1 MKKTL
6 ITIFLSAAAIGAL
19 NAQTVEDAL
28 TLSENNYEGTARTI
42 ALGGAVT
49 ALGSDLGSIT
59 MNPAGSAIAG
69 YSQITIS
76 PGLSICTTTAQGATP
91 TKDDGWQVTDNYF
104 QSKMQSTRTR
114 FMIPNLGFT
123 FNIDTGRKSGL
134 KDITLGF
141 VMNGTNSWNEDV
153 YAKGINDRT
162 TFLGAMASGADGFT
176 PDQLMSDDAFN
187 NVPWSAAIGYY
198 TGMINHIGNNEY
210 IGATEMLVGGNISM
224 PGTINQQF
232 GMTKTG
238 GKYDYIFNVG
248 FNISDFIYLG
258 ANFGITSASYTYS
271 QYLKEAAVNYEDF
284 EIKLVDSEGNE
295 SVSYF
300 NNMTYKSSYSLN
312 STGVYG
318 KIGILVTPVKGLR
331 LGAAIQTPTYNAVRE
346 KFNESGQAQFKGPDG
361 GNYSENSPDGENSYA
376 LTSPLRANFGVAYTF
391 GSFGFVSA
399 DYEVCNYGSMQYK
412 NGLYSDRE
420 VLQAIN
426 DDIRAIYG
434 PSHSVRVGAEIK
446 PFSAL
451 ALRAGYGLTTA
462 PEKKSVFGNEIP
474 RVMNQNVSFGI
485 GFSSKGSFFMDLAA
499 RYEFANALLVNTYN
513 DYIFSQ
519 DASGESYVDVNDMS
533 PVLLVKRNPW
543 KAVLTLGWRF

>member
-59 MNPAGSAIAG
+59 MNPAGSAVAG

-123 FNIDTGRKSGL
+123 FNIDTRRKSGL

-162 TFLGAMASGADGFT
+162 TCLGAMASGAGGFT

-198 TGMINHIGNNEY
+198 TGMINHIGDNRY

-346 KFNESGQAQFKGPDG
+346 KFKESGQAQFKGPDG

-376 LTSPLRANFGVAYTF
+376 LSSPLRANFGVAYTF
-391 GSFGFVSA
+391 GRFGFVSA

-446 PFSAL
+446 PSSAL

-462 PEKKSVFGNEIP
+462 PEKKSVFG

-519 DASGESYVDVNDMS
+519 DASGESYVDVKS

>member
-6 ITIFLSAAAIGAL
+6 MTIFLSAAAIGAL
-19 NAQTVEDAL
+19 NAQTVGDAL

-59 MNPAGSAIAG
+59 MNPAGSAVAG

-76 PGLSICTTTAQGATP
+76 PGFSFCSTMAQGVTP
-91 TKDDGWQVTDNYF
+91 AENGWQPSNNFF
-104 QSKMQSTRTR
+104 QSKMQSSRTR

-134 KDITLGF
+134 KGVTFGF
-141 VMNGTNSWNEDV
+141 VMNGTNTWNEDV
-153 YAKGINDRT
+153 YAKGTNDRT

-198 TGMINHIGNNEY
+198 TGMISHIGDNRY
-210 IGATEMLVGGNISM
+210 IGATEMLVGGSISM

-238 GKYDYIFNVG
+238 GKYDYLFNVG

-258 ANFGITSASYTYS
+258 ANIGITSASYTYS
-271 QYLKEAAVNYEDF
+271 QYMKESAVNFEDF
-284 EIKLVDSEGNE
+284 EIKMVDSEGKE
-295 SVSYF
+295 LVSYF
-300 NNMTYKSSYSLN
+300 NEMTYKSAYTLN

-318 KIGILVTPVKGLR
+318 KFGLLVTPVKGLR
-331 LGAAIQTPTYNAVRE
+331 LGAAIQTPTYNAI
-346 KFNESGQAQFKGPDG
+346 KDTFKESGQAQFKGPDG
-361 GNYSENSPDGENSYA
+361 GNYNESSPDGESSYA
-376 LTSPLRANFGVAYTF
+376 LTSPFRANFGAAYTF
-391 GSFGFVSA
+391 GRLGFISA

-412 NGLYSDRE
+412 NGLYTDRE
-420 VLQAIN
+420 ELQAIN
-426 DDIRAIYG
+426 DEIRTIYG
-434 PSHSVRVGAEIK
+434 PSHSVRLGAEIK

-462 PEKKSVFGNEIP
+462 PEKKSVFGNDIP
-474 RVMNQNVSFGI
+474 RVMNQHVSFGI

-499 RYEFANALLVNTYN
+499 RYEFVNALHVNTYN
-513 DYIFSQ
+513 DYIFSE
-519 DASGESYVDVNDMS
+519 DASGEVYVDVNDMA
-533 PVLLVKRNPW
+533 PVLHVKRNPW
-543 KAVLTLGWRF
+543 KAVMTLGWRF

>member
-59 MNPAGSAIAG
+59 MNPAGSAVAG

-91 TKDDGWQVTDNYF
+91 TENGWQATYNYF

-198 TGMINHIGNNEY
+198 TGMINHIGDNRY

-420 VLQAIN
+420 VIQAIN

-462 PEKKSVFGNEIP
+462 PEKKSVFGNAI
-474 RVMNQNVSFGI
+474 NQNVSFGL

-519 DASGESYVDVNDMS
+519 DASGEFYVDVKS